1 VGFNF
6 HPGSGNMAGKGTS
19 VTILDVYFRF
29 HGRTAHAGGSPHLG
43 RSALDAVEL
52 MNVGV
57 NYLREHVLSTVRMH
71 YVITKGGQAPN
82 IVPDLAE
89 VWYFLRAQQP
99 DELEDVVRRVRKVA
113 EGAALMTE
121 TTVEEIFGSSC
132 ANVLSNHYLADL
144 QYAAMQVIGDI
155 PFTAEEM
162 TFAQRITDEYPTE
175 MFTDSVKYFCEK
187 LKVPEEIAR
196 QPLIAQN
203 LPSTDESEVSGGS
216 TDVGDMSW
224 CTPVSMLNTTCFPT
238 AAPGHSWGNV
248 ATGGMSIGHKGMLHA
263 AKVMAIAAIDC
274 YTDPI
279 HIQKARAEFEAAI
292 KKQSYRSLIPA
303 GAKPPI
309 APDTLVDALPTRY
322 PQCPFYKA

>member
-1 VGFNF
+1 
-6 HPGSGNMAGKGTS
+6 MAAKGGC
-19 VTILDVYFRF
+19 VAVLDAHFRF

-57 NYLREHVLSTVRMH
+57 NYLREHVLPDVRMH
-71 YVITKGGQAPN
+71 YVITKGGEAPN

-89 VWYFLRAQQP
+89 VWYFLRAHQP
-99 DELEDVVRRVRKVA
+99 DELEEVVRRVRKVA

-144 QYAAMQVIGDI
+144 QYAAMQLVGDI
-155 PFTAEEM
+155 AFTPEEIA
-162 TFAQRITDEYPTE
+162 FAQQVNAAYPAE
-175 MFTDSVKYFCEK
+175 MFTDSVKYLCEK

-203 LPSTDESEVSGGS
+203 LPATDENEVSGGS

-224 CTPVSMLNTTCFPT
+224 CVPLSELGTTCFT
-238 AAPGHSWGNV
+238 SATPGHSWGNV

-263 AKVMAIAAIDC
+263 AKIMAVAAIDC
-274 YTDPI
+274 YTDPV
-279 HIQKARAEFEAAI
+279 HIQKARAEFDAAI
-292 KKQSYRSLIPA
+292 KKHPYRSLIPA
-303 GAKPPI
+303 DAKPYI
-309 APDTLVDALPTRY
+309 APDTPADALPTRF
-322 PQCPFYKA
+322 PQFPLYKS